1 MISYFIFYIPFT
13 YLCYN
18 MKRLITLILTVI
30 YIGTVTGAPVQ
41 LHYCMGK
48 LVEWQLGSS
57 EKERCGSCGMKKAPA
72 GTGIAKKQCCEDQF
86 KELKLKKDQ
95 RLPASSQQPVF
106 MPAAV
111 TPVNACV
118 IPAVPVIALATV
130 FPVTTGPPPAA
141 GIPVFLLHC
150 NFRI

>member
-1 MISYFIFYIPFT
+1 
-13 YLCYN
+13 
-18 MKRLITLILTVI
+18 MKRLITLILTFI
-30 YIGTVTGAPVQ
+30 YMGTVTGAPVQ

-57 EKERCGSCGMKKAPA
+57 EKERCGKCGMKKVPA

-95 RLPASSQQPVF
+95 RLPASASQLVFTPVALIPAYVSV
-106 MPAAV
+106 MPAAPV
-111 TPVNACV
+111 TS
-118 IPAVPVIALATV
+118 LATA

-141 GIPVFLLHC
+141 DVPVFLLHC